1 MEASSAAMIS
11 SAATS
16 SAVMTKPIVRVRP
29 TFTPTTPT
37 HKAVRPTSVHVT
49 QRAGVRNA
57 AGRRVSRDVK
67 RRRLNATSWPP
78 PRLLGSATSTMDHD
92 TRVPGWTRL
101 VNQARQNSGQV
112 LDLESTVHCK
122 AIEAALA
129 SRSDSQIDAAQITSL
144 MRKVRR
150 PWAHT
155 W

>member
-1 MEASSAAMIS
+1 MAS

-29 TFTPTTPT
+29 TSRPT
-37 HKAVRPTSVHVT
+37 KAVRPTSVHFT
-49 QRAGVRNA
+49 QRAGVRKA
-57 AGRRVSRDVK
+57 AGRRVGVEPRDVK
-67 RRRLNATSWPP
+67 RRRLFATSEPP
-78 PRLLGSATSTMDHD
+78 PRFLGSATSTMDHD
-92 TRVPGWTRL
+92 TRVPRWTRL

-112 LDLESTVHCK
+112 LNLECTVHCK

-129 SRSDSQIDAAQITSL
+129 SRSDSQIDAAQGTAL
-144 MRKVRR
+144 VRKVRR